1 MSILIDTPVWSLA
14 LRRAAADLHARE
26 RRIVEAWAEAVRSGD
41 AVLIGPVRQ
50 ELLSG
55 IRSRKTFRLL
65 ADRLADF
72 PDLAI
77 DRVDYIQAATFFNHC
92 RASGVTGS
100 TIDLLI
106 CAVAHRHEA
115 RIFTADSDFTRY
127 AKHLPISLIGPED
140 FSA

>member
-26 RRIVEAWAEAVRSGD
+26 RRVVDAWGEIVRSGD

-55 IRSRKTFRLL
+55 IRGRKTFRLL

-77 DRVDYIQAATFFNHC
+77 DGVDYIQAATFFNHC
-92 RASGVTGS
+92 GASGVTGS
-100 TIDLLI
+100 AIDLLI

-115 RIFTADSDFTRY
+115 RILTVDSDFIRY
-127 AKHLPISLIGPED
+127 AKHLPILLIGPD
-140 FSA
+140 DIGA